1 MTAVEHDA
9 VMAQFTTADGSTPR
23 HAEADATVTALVDDV
38 EARAARAAEEV
49 VNALTH
55 GLGLLVIAAMSP
67 FLIGWA
73 PAGAP
78 RASAIV
84 YCVTMTLLFGAST
97 LYHAVEETEFAQK
110 HAGQWSTRF
119 QTFDHVAIYLFIAGS
134 YTPFVTVALSE
145 SSWQWPTLVT
155 VWSIAAAGV
164 VFKVLGGARLRG
176 LSTASY
182 LILGWT
188 SLVILPE
195 LARGLSRMD
204 LSLLAAGGLFY
215 TAGVYF
221 YWRDHRRYHHAI
233 WHLFVLAG
241 AGCHLAAIAHVL
253 WSAPA

>member
-1 MTAVEHDA
+1 MPRVS
-9 VMAQFTTADGSTPR
+9 TADWSPP
-23 HAEADATVTALVDDV
+23 ASDEADADVSTLVEEV

-49 VNALTH
+49 LNALTH
-55 GLGLLVIAAMSP
+55 GLGLLVIVALSP
-67 FLIGWA
+67 FLVAVA

-78 RASAIV
+78 RASAVV
-84 YCVTMTLLFGAST
+84 YCVTMSLLFGAST
-97 LYHAVEETEFAQK
+97 LYHAVEETDFAQR
-110 HAGQWSTRF
+110 HAGRWSTRF
-119 QTFDHVAIYLFIAGS
+119 QTLDHVAIYLFIAGS

-164 VFKVLGGARLRG
+164 VFKMFGGARLRG
-176 LSTASY
+176 LSVASY

-188 SLVILPE
+188 ALFILPE
-195 LARGLSRMD
+195 LARGLSRLD

-221 YWRDHRRYHHAI
+221 FWRDHRRYHHAI
-233 WHLFVLAG
+233 WHLFVLSG

-253 WSAPA
+253 ANAPA

>member
-1 MTAVEHDA
+1 MPRL
-9 VMAQFTTADGSTPR
+9 TTTDSSTVA
-23 HAEADATVTALVDDV
+23 HAEADAAVSVLVGDV

-49 VNALTH
+49 LNSLTH

-67 FLIGWA
+67 FLVAWA

-78 RASAIV
+78 RASAVV
-84 YCVTMTLLFGAST
+84 YCVSMSLLFGAST
-97 LYHAVEETEFAQK
+97 LYHAVEETDFAQR

-119 QTFDHVAIYLFIAGS
+119 QTLDHVAIYLFIAGS

-188 SLVILPE
+188 ALVILPE
-195 LARGLSRMD
+195 LAMGLSRMD

-241 AGCHLAAIAHVL
+241 AGCHLGAIAHVL
-253 WSAPA
+253 RSAPG